1 MGVDYGEILC
11 TAVDEIV
18 TTRLA
23 GLSYDLTKLCTIVD
37 DSYAYQGKYVV
48 SDGTARYEA
57 FTTDNSL
64 TKGNNVLVTIPNGDY
79 SLQKIIKGR
88 VAATDT
94 TPFKYQSP
102 LKTMIKVTNDILNS
116 PQATDVIADKGLL
129 ANGRETLLGPIYSI
143 KNATKL
149 SGYTRF
155 GISADFRS
163 LLDGLDVVSGTYGL
177 KILVR
182 GQTVVRPGEYNQ
194 QVYELDFNSFDMV
207 GNPYQFGVY
216 FTQEKVFDISFINN
230 IEDIEIYF
238 FQGNNF
244 IDGSGE
250 RISTINV
257 AEIKNFKNLFV
268 DNVQIY
274 LGYDVNEFDKETL
287 MLHTDNML
295 SYQYTRQNN
304 EKDVYLRWI
313 HLEEDQSPVMIN
325 SDDVK
330 DGASKRVQWYRYSP
344 GCENIDKYGGK
355 NWEPVVADTSN
366 ALHYHFLPNIKKKT
380 EQIKAVGFI
389 YSNEKVGEENIKQ
402 AYYSNILI
410 FENEEDVPDETTKD
424 ASVGLTIECLD
435 DSEGNYFIYNQNGK
449 INNEGLGQGY
459 ERRFK
464 AMFNGAEISGTLGT
478 LDWIKWYIPE
488 EGQTKS
494 SMILTNDEQRTENHG
509 NVLKNGAQYRTNS
522 YWEITRK
529 PKEKV
534 IPQEFA
540 SVEQAYCIS
549 NQWTIQKFNNLV
561 ICRASINGVE
571 YEAKKQLNFGKAG
584 TNGTNL
590 TLVMEFTENQ
600 NALIINDQKIKN
612 SDGEE
617 TETYKENTITVNTYI
632 YDNAE
637 GKIQAILNP
646 NDVKYSWYKGYHLET
661 DPKDNTKQIQVN
673 PYINLARSS
682 VEGSI
687 EAVLTCKTNTLPKD
701 NYSILQ
707 VTYKNL
713 IAYLPIPLKTRD
725 TSFMEGAREIIY
737 DHQGI
742 PSYYTGR
749 YLLHYFDKF
758 QNKYDKYDKDY
769 KHNVKLDRNVTDW
782 VITNKENVNKD
793 DKITIDYVPKL
804 QELSSL
810 KGFGLIAPPFFAENF
825 NNEVCISLGPVD
837 YTYYEKDVLGDP
849 KKDSY
854 NTITLGWSQPILMMQ
869 SKYDFALLNDWDGS
883 LTLNEKDGIILSTML
898 GAGRKNSN
906 NTFSGV
912 LIGDIKA
919 GTGLDTTQKAT
930 GVYGIHEGQLSY
942 GFRDNGTGFIG
953 KSGHGQI
960 LLDGNT
966 SVIRNAGYLLTEKV
980 KDENEK
986 EEIKDIGTGM
996 QIDLDNGIIDIKNK
1010 GKSKIYIS
1018 PNLSGKDGDKAY
1030 FTING
1035 THNTLMHIYD
1045 DSYYLQ
1051 SDNYQ
1056 NDDVAKKGSNFDLV
1070 NGTLVFRSS
1079 NGNVTLSGDS
1089 SDGKSFLLVNT
1100 INSSGKNSPIL
1111 KFSSTEQFLKSPPIT
1126 LNTLDPET
1134 IKSTDGTKIYTIYK
1148 TKAGTDTDN
1157 PSNRLTLVKKAEDG
1171 STQYR
1176 TIGYF
1181 GQAESDYSRIILTY
1195 NSDTGKYSIGDAIT
1209 EEVYTSD
1216 SIYTIASNAEQ
1227 VYKTVEEQKG
1237 LSINLKTGYIQGYD
1251 LTLKGRQSESS
1262 NYFLLDSTAKTY
1274 PFVINDSNFKVS
1286 WAGDLYCN
1294 KVKSLTNDGSGK
1306 VISIT
1311 NNFQVN
1317 SSGEARGTGCNFG
1330 GSFNGGFSGTG
1341 ALTSM
1346 SLGGKNVSTKKID
1359 IGQPTWKVN
1368 TSTVNDILTKW
1379 SLYGPLTDMA
1389 GQTFYAFSSNDP
1401 KGQVSVKEP
1410 SGMTQTNHPSYVTVL
1425 SVPNQ

>member
-79 SLQKIIKGR
+79 NLQKIIKGR

-102 LKTMIKVTNDILNS
+102 LKTMIKVTNDILNG
-116 PQATDVIADKGLL
+116 PQATDVIENKGLL
-129 ANGRETLLGPIYSI
+129 ANGNETLLGPVYSI

-177 KILVR
+177 KILVH

-194 QVYELDFNSFDMV
+194 QVFELDFNSSDMV
-207 GNPYQFGVY
+207 GNPYQFGIY

-230 IEDIEIYF
+230 IEDIEVYF

-257 AEIKNFKNLFV
+257 TEMNNFKNLFV

-274 LGYDVNEFDKETL
+274 LGYDINEFDKETL
-287 MLHTDNML
+287 MLHTDDIL
-295 SYQYTRQNN
+295 SYQYTQDN

-313 HLEEDQSPVMIN
+313 HLEEDQSPVMVN

-330 DGASKRVQWYRYSP
+330 EGARKKVKWYRYSP

-355 NWEPVVADTSN
+355 NWEPVTADTSN
-366 ALHYHFLPNIKKKT
+366 ALHYNFIPDIKKKT
-380 EQIKAVGFI
+380 EQIKAIGFI

-410 FENEEDVPDETTKD
+410 FENEEDVPDKTTKD

-464 AMFNGAEISGTLGT
+464 AMFNGAEITGSLGT

-494 SMILTNDEQRTENHG
+494 SMILTNDEQRTENNG
-509 NVLKNGAQYRTNS
+509 KVLKNGAQYRTNS
-522 YWEITRK
+522 YWEITRR

-534 IPQEFA
+534 IPQEFT

-571 YEAKKQLNFGKAG
+571 HEAKKQLNFGKAG

-600 NALIINDQKIKN
+600 NALIINDQKIQN
-612 SDGEE
+612 SDGK
-617 TETYKENTITVNTYI
+617 ETYKENTITVNTYI

-646 NDVKYSWYKGYHLET
+646 NDVKYSWYRGYHLET
-661 DPKDNTKQIQVN
+661 DPKTKKQVQVN
-673 PYINLARSS
+673 PYIDLTKSS

-725 TSFMEGAREIIY
+725 TCFMEGAREIIY

-758 QNKYDKYDKDY
+758 QNKYDKYNKDY
-769 KHNVKLDRNVTDW
+769 EHNTKLDPPRNVTSW
-782 VITNKENVNKD
+782 VITNKENINKD
-793 DKITIDYVPKL
+793 DKIVADYVPKL

-810 KGFGLIAPPFFAENF
+810 EGFGLIAPPFFAENF
-825 NNEVCISLGPVD
+825 NNEVCVSLGPVG
-837 YTYYEKDVLGDP
+837 YTYYEKDALGNP
-849 KKDSY
+849 KKDNY
-854 NTITLGWSQPILMMQ
+854 NTVTLGWSQPILMMQ

-898 GAGRKNSN
+898 GAGRKNSD

-912 LIGDIKA
+912 LIGDVKA
-919 GTGLDTTQKAT
+919 GTGLNTMQEAT

-960 LLDGNT
+960 LLDGNEST
-966 SVIRNAGYLLTEKV
+966 
-980 KDENEK
+980 
-986 EEIKDIGTGM
+986 IKSANY
-996 QIDLDNGIIDIKNK
+996 DLNN
-1010 GKSKIYIS
+1010 
-1018 PNLSGKDGDKAY
+1018 
-1030 FTING
+1030 
-1035 THNTLMHIYD
+1035 
-1045 DSYYLQ
+1045 
-1051 SDNYQ
+1051 
-1056 NDDVAKKGSNFDLV
+1056 
-1070 NGTLVFRSS
+1070 NGTLFDLDDGVLDIKFPERGRILLQSKAPYFMVNS
-1079 NGNVTLSGDS
+1079 KKGYPLIKLGTDDNGNDENFIQSDHLNDNEQITKNVKLDLTNGLLDIKSPELQFKVETNPGMLSGTERIPYFKIGIPTNEKDIAYSNSLFYLSNEQYYLKSKDYNEAVFITVNNKNTYFNPNDKTKILYVIEEDSTDAGGKNVYIVNQDNSLVKKEFTGTKDKMDFISKLLPNLKSTTANKGFKLDIANSFLKGYDLRLEGTKTGDS
-1089 SDGKSFLLVNT
+1089 SKTFILDSSDDSTPFRVGSSFWINWDGRVTCNH
-1100 INSSGKNSPIL
+1100 
-1111 KFSSTEQFLKSPPIT
+1111 
-1126 LNTLDPET
+1126 
-1134 IKSTDGTKIYTIYK
+1134 IKSLSD
-1148 TKAGTDTDN
+1148 
-1157 PSNRLTLVKKAEDG
+1157 DG
-1171 STQYR
+1171 S
-1176 TIGYF
+1176 
-1181 GQAESDYSRIILTY
+1181 SDNRI
-1195 NSDTGKYSIGDAIT
+1195 
-1209 EEVYTSD
+1209 
-1216 SIYTIASNAEQ
+1216 
-1227 VYKTVEEQKG
+1227 
-1237 LSINLKTGYIQGYD
+1237 SINNTFY
-1251 LTLKGRQSESS
+1251 
-1262 NYFLLDSTAKTY
+1262 
-1274 PFVINDSNFKVS
+1274 
-1286 WAGDLYCN
+1286 
-1294 KVKSLTNDGSGK
+1294 
-1306 VISIT
+1306 
-1311 NNFQVN
+1311 VN
-1317 SSGEARGTGCNFG
+1317 SSGNCGGNGAAFNSGAFG
-1330 GSFNGGFSGTG
+1330 G
-1341 ALTSM
+1341 L
-1346 SLGGKNVSTKKID
+1346 SLGGSPLSKGGTSFVTKITAVSSDGINLEKGSLSNSNGIVFDGSSDNLKISEYTGETGSAFGLGSHTHSMNHSHT
-1359 IGQPTWKVN
+1359 ISGIVKVN
-1368 TSTVNDILTKW
+1368 TKLHKI
-1379 SLYGPLTDMA
+1379 
-1389 GQTFYAFSSNDP
+1389 
-1401 KGQVSVKEP
+1401 
-1410 SGMTQTNHPSYVTVL
+1410 VTGVQQL
-1425 SVPNQ
+1425 KVTTSDSAITYK

>member
-64 TKGNNVLVTIPNGDY
+64 TKGNNVLVTIPNGNY
-79 SLQKIIKGR
+79 NLQKIIKGR

-102 LKTMIKVTNDILNS
+102 LKTMIKVTNDILNG
-116 PQATDVIADKGLL
+116 PQATDVIENKGLL
-129 ANGRETLLGPIYSI
+129 ANGNETLLGPIYSI

-177 KILVR
+177 KILVH

-194 QVYELDFNSFDMV
+194 QVFELDFNSSDMV
-207 GNPYQFGVY
+207 GNPYQFGIY

-230 IEDIEIYF
+230 IEDIEVYF

-257 AEIKNFKNLFV
+257 TEMNNFKNLFV

-274 LGYDVNEFDKETL
+274 LGYDINEFDKETL
-287 MLHTDNML
+287 MLHTDDIL
-295 SYQYTRQNN
+295 SYQYTQDN

-313 HLEEDQSPVMIN
+313 HLEEDQSPVMVN

-330 DGASKRVQWYRYSP
+330 EGARKKVKWYRYSP

-355 NWEPVVADTSN
+355 NWEPVTADTSN
-366 ALHYHFLPNIKKKT
+366 ALHYNFIPDIKKKT
-380 EQIKAVGFI
+380 EQIKAIGFI

-410 FENEEDVPDETTKD
+410 FENEEDVPDKTTKD

-464 AMFNGAEISGTLGT
+464 AMFNGAEITGSLGT

-494 SMILTNDEQRTENHG
+494 SMILTNDEQRTENNG
-509 NVLKNGAQYRTNS
+509 KVLKNGAQYRTNS
-522 YWEITRK
+522 YWEITRR

-534 IPQEFA
+534 IPQEFT

-600 NALIINDQKIKN
+600 NALIINDQKIQN
-612 SDGEE
+612 SDGK
-617 TETYKENTITVNTYI
+617 ETYKENTITVNTYI

-646 NDVKYSWYKGYHLET
+646 NDVKYSWYRGYHLKT
-661 DPKDNTKQIQVN
+661 DPKTKKQVQVN
-673 PYINLARSS
+673 PYIDLAKSSIEGS
-682 VEGSI
+682 VEAI
-687 EAVLTCKTNTLPKD
+687 LTCKTSILPED

-707 VTYKNL
+707 VKYNDLT
-713 IAYLPIPLKTRD
+713 AYLPIPLKTRD

-737 DHQGI
+737 NHQGV

-749 YLLHYFDKF
+749 YLLHYFDIF
-758 QNKYDKYDKDY
+758 QKKYDKYNDTDY
-769 KHNVKLDRNVTDW
+769 KKIEGKEEQQYYTKWKIKNNENTKVDETGKNSALSQSYRPALHQLASNLD
-782 VITNKENVNKD
+782 
-793 DKITIDYVPKL
+793 
-804 QELSSL
+804 
-810 KGFGLIAPPFFAENF
+810 GFGLLAPPFFAENF
-825 NNEVCISLGPVD
+825 TNEVCVSIDDPKFK
-837 YTYYEKDVLGDP
+837 YYKKNELGDNEGDP
-849 KKDSY
+849 VE
-854 NTITLGWSQPILMMQ
+854 IHLGWSQPILMMQ
-869 SKYDFALLNDWDGS
+869 SKYDFALLNKWDGS
-883 LTLNEKDGIILSTML
+883 LTLDEEKGTILSAML

-912 LIGDIKA
+912 LIGDVKA
-919 GTGLDTTQKAT
+919 GTGLDTMQEAT

-942 GFRDNGTGFIG
+942 GLRDNGTGFIG

-960 LLDGNT
+960 LLDGNKGKIK
-966 SVIRNAGYLLTEKV
+966 SAGYDNLNNAGTLFDLDEGKLDMRFGQGRITLQAKHAPYLLVKSIKGTPLINIGLSTDNTSNFIQSDANDRGSVKLDLTEGSF
-980 KDENEK
+980 D
-986 EEIKDIGTGM
+986 IKS
-996 QIDLDNGIIDIKNK
+996 NGILEFLVD
-1010 GKSKIYIS
+1010 STPE
-1018 PNLSGKDGDKAY
+1018 PNGAY
-1030 FTING
+1030 FKIAVPNADELA
-1035 THNTLMHIYD
+1035 NNKFSNDLFYLSSED
-1045 DSYYLQ
+1045 FYLQ
-1051 SDNYQ
+1051 SKEFNNKFVLQYQ
-1056 NDDVAKKGSNFDLV
+1056 NDDKDIFGNYYKYEGTIKFIYYTTDENKTSTLAQNNYIVVTSSGEICLASLSTKGEY
-1070 NGTLVFRSS
+1070 
-1079 NGNVTLSGDS
+1079 S
-1089 SDGKSFLLVNT
+1089 SDGIILNFKDYTVNSSIKADDGGSITVTTTWKKAEIISYIQNQSSPIFSGTNKPKGFKLDLNKSKITGYDLYLSGTNSRTGQSFLLY
-1100 INSSGKNSPIL
+1100 SG
-1111 KFSSTEQFLKSPPIT
+1111 
-1126 LNTLDPET
+1126 
-1134 IKSTDGTKIYTIYK
+1134 
-1148 TKAGTDTDN
+1148 
-1157 PSNRLTLVKKAEDG
+1157 AE
-1171 STQYR
+1171 
-1176 TIGYF
+1176 
-1181 GQAESDYSRIILTY
+1181 
-1195 NSDTGKYSIGDAIT
+1195 
-1209 EEVYTSD
+1209 
-1216 SIYTIASNAEQ
+1216 
-1227 VYKTVEEQKG
+1227 
-1237 LSINLKTGYIQGYD
+1237 
-1251 LTLKGRQSESS
+1251 
-1262 NYFLLDSTAKTY
+1262 TY
-1274 PFVINDSNFKVS
+1274 PFLIGNNFKIDWNGSGWVNNWTCNNLKVRGNS
-1286 WAGDLYCN
+1286 NIGGNTSIDLGEFHIDSDGNGSGYWN
-1294 KVKSLTNDGSGK
+1294 GEVKGVLNYGGKSLSDLT
-1306 VISIT
+1306 
-1311 NNFQVN
+1311 
-1317 SSGEARGTGCNFG
+1317 EA
-1330 GSFNGGFSGTG
+1330 
-1341 ALTSM
+1341 LKYM
-1346 SLGGKNVSTKKID
+1346 V
-1359 IGQPTWKVN
+1359 
-1368 TSTVNDILTKW
+1368 
-1379 SLYGPLTDMA
+1379 Y
-1389 GQTFYAFSSNDP
+1389 
-1401 KGQVSVKEP
+1401 VK
-1410 SGMTQTNHPSYVTVL
+1410 
-1425 SVPNQ
+1425 